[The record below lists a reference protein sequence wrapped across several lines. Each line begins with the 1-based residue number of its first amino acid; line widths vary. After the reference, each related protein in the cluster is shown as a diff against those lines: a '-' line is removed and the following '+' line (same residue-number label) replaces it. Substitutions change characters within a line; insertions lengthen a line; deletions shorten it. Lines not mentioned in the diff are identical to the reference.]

1 MLQLVA
7 NERYV
12 MLEPTERVLGEQP
25 EATSLAAGGY
35 VNTWRIGSSIV
46 GQLYDA
52 NGAAVGLQFTIGAG
66 GWNVSLDALPSG
78 GFVAAWEDSL
88 QGVVVRVFDS
98 TGKVATTAVIS
109 DASALY
115 GRYQQATVAVLSSGE
130 FVVAFTAGAGDNN
143 NSGIRAQ
150 LFNADGTKTGAEFNV
165 NTVTLGGQFYPRAVS
180 LSDGKFFISWVD
192 DWNGSYGGQI
202 FNADGSRVGG
212 QINIAPGAS
221 GIFDIAVLTTGNMI
235 VVWPDSAGEL
245 RGQLYSS
252 GGLSVGAEFQINVSS
267 TGTEILP
274 DVAALPSGG
283 FAVTWRAP
291 TQDIGYLQAGDIRA
305 QLFDSDGR
313 KVGEEVLVSTGSLG
327 QSEPQIAAF
336 GSGDL
341 VITYVEFSAGGQAG
355 LRTSLLYSSQVGSA
369 GPDSMTG
376 SEQRDFIFGLA
387 GDDILSGGIDAD
399 VMIGGSGNDS
409 YEVDNINDVVFESPG
424 EGVDKVFAYVNFK
437 LPDNVENLIMI
448 YGNQVY
454 GYGNA
459 SDNFIVGN
467 AQANV
472 IEGRD
477 GNDRL
482 EGGAGHD
489 VLLGGTGADSMAGGT
504 GNDEY
509 EVDNVN
515 DTVFERAGEGTAD
528 KVYAY
533 VDYTLPTNVENLIM
547 TYGIQRFGTGNE
559 GDNIIF
565 GNAQGNVIRGGAG
578 YDTLTG
584 GAGSDLFVVNPNF
597 GVDVITDFVAGA
609 GTEDA
614 ILFSTALFTSF
625 SQIIANAAQIG
636 ADTWIG
642 DGHGNTVVL
651 TGVLIGNLHPDD
663 FGFV

>member
-1 MLQLVA
+1 
-7 NERYV
+7 
-12 MLEPTERVLGEQP
+12 
-25 EATSLAAGGY
+25 
-35 VNTWRIGSSIV
+35 
-46 GQLYDA
+46 
-52 NGAAVGLQFTIGAG
+52 
-66 GWNVSLDALPSG
+66 
-78 GFVAAWEDSL
+78 
-88 QGVVVRVFDS
+88 
-98 TGKVATTAVIS
+98 
-109 DASALY
+109 
-115 GRYQQATVAVLSSGE
+115 
-130 FVVAFTAGAGDNN
+130 
-143 NSGIRAQ
+143 
-150 LFNADGTKTGAEFNV
+150 
-165 NTVTLGGQFYPRAVS
+165 
-180 LSDGKFFISWVD
+180 
-192 DWNGSYGGQI
+192 
-202 FNADGSRVGG
+202 
-212 QINIAPGAS
+212 
-221 GIFDIAVLTTGNMI
+221 
-235 VVWPDSAGEL
+235 
-245 RGQLYSS
+245 
-252 GGLSVGAEFQINVSS
+252 
-267 TGTEILP
+267 
-274 DVAALPSGG
+274 
-283 FAVTWRAP
+283 
-291 TQDIGYLQAGDIRA
+291 
-305 QLFDSDGR
+305 
-313 KVGEEVLVSTGSLG
+313 
-327 QSEPQIAAF
+327 
-336 GSGDL
+336 
-341 VITYVEFSAGGQAG
+341 
-355 LRTSLLYSSQVGSA
+355 
-369 GPDSMTG
+369 MTG